1 MPTILI
7 TGANRGMG
15 LEFAR
20 QYAAEGWRVLGTVRD
35 PLAGRALSEAGGEV
49 YVCDVAIPEQVARLK
64 ASLAGVGLDIV
75 LNNAGIYGENQSFG
89 AVDPAAFMKVVAV
102 DTLAPLKVAEAFADQ
117 LVGRKIIAAVSSK
130 MGAMSD
136 NTSGGA
142 YAYRAAK
149 AGLNM
154 VMKSLAVDLAPR
166 GILTVALSPGWVRT
180 DMGGAN
186 APLDAATAVSGMR
199 KVMAGLSAQDSGA
212 FIHYDGSH
220 LTW

>member
-35 PLAGRALSEAGGEV
+35 PMAGRALSEAGGEV
-49 YVCDVAIPEQVARLK
+49 YVCDVADPAQVARLK
-64 ASLAGVGLDIV
+64 ASLAGVGLDVV
-75 LNNAGIYGENQSFG
+75 LLNAGIYGEKQDFG
-89 AVDPAAFMKVVAV
+89 DVDAAAFMRVMAV
-102 DTLAPLKVAEAFADQ
+102 NALAPLKLAEAFADQ
-117 LVGRKIIAAVSSK
+117 LAGPKVIAAVSSM

-136 NTSGGA
+136 NTSGGS

-149 AGLNM
+149 AALNM
-154 VMKSLAVDLAPR
+154 VMKNLAVDLAPR

-180 DMGGAN
+180 DMGGPN
-186 APLDAATAVSGMR
+186 APLDAATAVAGMR
-199 KVMAGLSAQDSGA
+199 KVVAGLRVEDSGA
-212 FIHYDGSH
+212 LIHYDGSR
-220 LTW
+220 LAW

>member
-35 PLAGRALSEAGGEV
+35 PMAGRALSEAGGEV
-49 YVCDVAIPEQVARLK
+49 YVCDVADPAQVARLK
-64 ASLAGVGLDIV
+64 ASLAGVELDVV
-75 LNNAGIYGENQSFG
+75 LLNAGIYGEKQDFG
-89 AVDPAAFMKVVAV
+89 DVDAAAFMKVMAV
-102 DTLAPLKVAEAFADQ
+102 NALAPLKLAEAFVDQ
-117 LVGRKIIAAVSSK
+117 LAGPKVIAAVSSM

-136 NTSGGA
+136 NTSGGS

-149 AGLNM
+149 AALNM
-154 VMKSLAVDLAPR
+154 VMKNLAVDLAPR

-180 DMGGAN
+180 DMGGPN
-186 APLDAATAVSGMR
+186 APLDVATAVAGMR
-199 KVMAGLSAQDSGA
+199 KVVAGLRVEDSGA
-212 FIHYDGSH
+212 LIHYDGSR
-220 LTW
+220 LAW

>member
-20 QYAAEGWRVLGTVRD
+20 QYAAMGWRVLGTVRD
-35 PLAGRALSEAGGEV
+35 PMAGRALSEAGGEV
-49 YVCDVAIPEQVARLK
+49 YVCDVADPAQVARLK
-64 ASLAGVGLDIV
+64 ASLAGVGIDIV

-89 AVDPAAFMKVVAV
+89 AVDPAGFMKVVAV
-102 DTLAPLKVAEAFADQ
+102 DSLAPLKLAEAFADQ
-117 LVGRKIIAAVSSK
+117 LTGRKIIAAVSSK

-136 NTSGGA
+136 NTSGGS

-149 AGLNM
+149 ATLNM
-154 VMKSLAVDLAPR
+154 VIKNLAIDLGPR

-180 DMGGAN
+180 DMGGPS
-186 APLDAATAVSGMR
+186 APLEAATAVAGMV
-199 KVMAGLSAQDSGA
+199 KVMAELTEGDSGA

-220 LTW
+220 LAW

>member
-35 PLAGRALSEAGGEV
+35 PLAGRALSQAGGEV
-49 YVCDVAIPEQVARLK
+49 YVCDVADPAQVARLK
-64 ASLAGVGLDIV
+64 ASLAGVGLDIL
-75 LNNAGIYGENQSFG
+75 LNNAGIYGEKQEFG
-89 AVDPAAFMKVVAV
+89 AVDAAAFMKVIAV
-102 DTLAPLKVAEAFADQ
+102 DTLAPLKLAEAFAEQ
-117 LVGRKIIAAVSSK
+117 LTGPRIIAAVSSK

-136 NTSGGA
+136 NTSGGS

-149 AGLNM
+149 AALNM
-154 VMKSLAVDLAPR
+154 VIKGLSVDLASR

-186 APLDAATAVSGMR
+186 APLDAETAVTGMR
-199 KVMAGLSAQDSGA
+199 KVLAGLTASDSGA
-212 FIHYDGSH
+212 FIHYDGSR
-220 LTW
+220 LSW

>member
-35 PLAGRALSEAGGEV
+35 PMAGRALSEAGGEV
-49 YVCDVAIPEQVARLK
+49 YVCDVADPAQVARLK
-64 ASLAGVGLDIV
+64 ASLAGVGLDI
-75 LNNAGIYGENQSFG
+75 LLLNAGIYGEKQDFG
-89 AVDPAAFMKVVAV
+89 DVDPAAFMKVMAV
-102 DTLAPLKVAEAFADQ
+102 NALAPLKLAEAFADQ
-117 LVGRKIIAAVSSK
+117 LAGRKIIAAVSSM

-136 NTSGGA
+136 NTSGGS

-149 AGLNM
+149 AALNM
-154 VMKSLAVDLAPR
+154 VMKNLSIDLAPR

-180 DMGGAN
+180 DMGGPDAT
-186 APLDAATAVSGMR
+186 LDAATAVAGMR
-199 KVMAGLSAQDSGA
+199 KVVGGLRAEDSGA
-212 FIHYDGSH
+212 LIHYDGSR
-220 LTW
+220 LAW